1 MLSRALWLPV
11 LGLFLTTNHEI
22 VAFSAGSKL
31 VHGLQ
36 SSRISQKRSSSD
48 TCLAG
53 STRQPPD
60 FLPPRRISYGEESR
74 KYRRTIYTHEDWVRH
89 RSPTRFFHRAMTTLK
104 SGIYSNILRPV
115 LLTTLVST
123 IVVIWNGFVV
133 TSGSALPKLSLPMAP
148 FTLSSA
154 SLGLL
159 LVFRT
164 NTGYAR
170 WDEARKAWGLNINRT
185 RDLLRMAVAWY
196 DETEDEKNNNETR
209 QRQEDLTALAL
220 CTWAF
225 VRCMKRHL
233 SPADDEDDFVK
244 EIIER
249 LPEQQAQAIL
259 DAKHRPNRALFDLSV
274 AIENLPMHFLR
285 KGQLHMALT
294 TFEDNLG
301 TSERL
306 LSSPVPLFYS
316 RHTARFVLS
325 FPLCLVSCCS
335 YGTASPSHCSST
347 PNPPNIHCRF
357 LLFWTTLLPF
367 AMYSEFK
374 NFLVMPAS
382 FFLSTFLYGIEEL
395 ANQMEEPFTILPM
408 QAFCDRIYQ
417 WCMEM
422 TTWKPGDNGMAVIHR
437 HRYYNNDESNFLNA
451 SYRSGDEL
459 TSIPEGS
466 I

>member
-1 MLSRALWLPV
+1 MLSRELWLPV
-11 LGLFLTTNHEI
+11 LGLFLTANNEV
-22 VAFSAGSKL
+22 VAFSPGPISI
-31 VHGLQ
+31 HNLQ
-36 SSRISQKRSSSD
+36 STIDSIHQRRRSD
-48 TCLAG
+48 TYLAG

-60 FLPPRRISYGEESR
+60 FLPPARVSYGEESR

-115 LLTTLVST
+115 LLTTSVAVLVVSWNA
-123 IVVIWNGFVV
+123 VVVA
-133 TSGSALPKLSLPMAP
+133 SGSAFPLLSLPMAP

-164 NTGYAR
+164 NTGYSR

-196 DETEDEKNNNETR
+196 EETDGNEDEKNDNRIR
-209 QRQEDLTALAL
+209 QRQDDLTALAL

-233 SPADDEDDFVK
+233 SPTDDEDDFVA

-249 LPEQQAQAIL
+249 LPQQQARAIL

-316 RHTARFVLS
+316 RHTARFVFDFVYWDESSLVFLTVRRLRAHQTSQISSLLDNVVAVCDVFRVQKLS
-325 FPLCLVSCCS
+325 IDTCL
-335 YGTASPSHCSST
+335 
-347 PNPPNIHCRF
+347 
-357 LLFWTTLLPF
+357 LLPEYLF
-367 AMYSEFK
+367 VWDRRIGQSNGRTLHYFTD
-374 NFLVMPAS
+374 AS
-382 FFLSTFLYGIEEL
+382 LL
-395 ANQMEEPFTILPM
+395 
-408 QAFCDRIYQ
+408 
-417 WCMEM
+417 
-422 TTWKPGDNGMAVIHR
+422 
-437 HRYYNNDESNFLNA
+437 
-451 SYRSGDEL
+451 
-459 TSIPEGS
+459 
-466 I
+466 